1 MLLARQ
7 GCDVTLLEARATVGG
22 RTGYIEEQG
31 FRFDIGPTFFLYPQ
45 VLQEIF
51 AEVGRDLMTEVP
63 MTKIDPLYRV
73 VFEGNGHLDA
83 RDGVEAMAAEIAR
96 LSPEDAR
103 NLPRYMSDNRRKIDQ
118 FRPIL
123 SNPFDSL
130 LDFLRPNVLASLKTL
145 RPQRSLDGDLQNFF
159 SDERVRRAFSFQ
171 SKYLGMSPFNCP
183 SLFTILAFLE
193 HEYGVWHPTGGCNML
208 MRKMADLATEFG
220 ADIRLSEPVTGLEF
234 EGKRASAVVTDQA
247 RYDGDAIILNADFAE
262 SAQKLIPQ
270 HMRRRWTDKKI
281 QSQKFSCSTYM
292 MYLGIRGDLPD
303 IQHHTICLA
312 DDLVTNVDE
321 IQTRLTLPANPSFY
335 VQNASIT
342 DPTLAPEGHSALYV
356 LVPVPNCHAG
366 IDWPNVSAGYREL
379 VLDRLSLIGIGDLRD
394 RIVYEKV
401 LTPHGWIDEHR
412 IYKGATFNMS
422 HDLSQ
427 MLYFRPHNRFE
438 DVPGVYLVGGGT
450 HPGSGL
456 PVIFESARISSRL
469 IARDLKL

>member
-1 MLLARQ
+1 VSDQ
-7 GCDVTLLEARATVGG
+7 G
-22 RTGYIEEQG
+22 
-31 FRFDIGPTFFLYPQ
+31 
-45 VLQEIF
+45 
-51 AEVGRDLMTEVP
+51 
-63 MTKIDPLYRV
+63 
-73 VFEGNGHLDA
+73 
-83 RDGVEAMAAEIAR
+83 
-96 LSPEDAR
+96 
-103 NLPRYMSDNRRKIDQ
+103 RY
-118 FRPIL
+118 
-123 SNPFDSL
+123 
-130 LDFLRPNVLASLKTL
+130 
-145 RPQRSLDGDLQNFF
+145 
-159 SDERVRRAFSFQ
+159 E
-171 SKYLGMSPFNCP
+171 
-183 SLFTILAFLE
+183 
-193 HEYGVWHPTGGCNML
+193 
-208 MRKMADLATEFG
+208 
-220 ADIRLSEPVTGLEF
+220 
-234 EGKRASAVVTDQA
+234 
-247 RYDGDAIILNADFAE
+247 GDAVILNADFAQA
-262 SAQKLIPQ
+262 AQDLIPQ
-270 HMRRRWTDKKI
+270 HLRKRWTDKKI
-281 QSQKFSCSTYM
+281 QSKKFSCSTYM

-394 RIVYEKV
+394 RIVYEKI

-469 IARDLKL
+469 IAQDLKL